1 MPSIGVLVGSVP
13 LATAIVLAA
22 LLVHRLP
29 ALPGP
34 TVALSLLGTGV
45 VILGAA
51 SRRRSHHGWR
61 WLAVALAAAGWT
73 LQVAERALD
82 ERLLPGQEG
91 RDFVVV
97 GRVASMPVE
106 AERGTRFAFDIERC
120 LQAAA
125 PCPER
130 RRVRLSWQGFGP
142 AGDAGDAS
150 RSAPPASP
158 APGERWQLNVRLK
171 RPHALHNPGVFDAE
185 LRALEEGIAA
195 NGNVRSSRRLALPN
209 QRLDEGPTVATV
221 FEVARM
227 RLRAAMR
234 EALAGA
240 REDAA
245 GVLVALVVG
254 DQAAIPGRWWEIF
267 NKTGIGHLMSISGL
281 HITML
286 AGLSV
291 LFARRVLRTRLAA
304 RSGVLLRWPA
314 HRIAWLFGVATAF
327 LYAGLAGWGIPA
339 QRTCWMLMV
348 AGVSLAAGRSRSMLH
363 VLALAAGVV
372 TVLDPWAPLA
382 AGFWLSFAAVGAI
395 TLHGSARTA
404 RAARPSGWR
413 PRAQAMLHEAV
424 RTQWAATLALVPLG
438 ALFFS
443 SVSLVGPI
451 ANAFA
456 IPLVSALITPLA
468 MLGAACLPWAPAAG
482 SVLLSLATL
491 ATGAMLDLLEPLAAS
506 RLSILVLAQPDEPA
520 MLFAAAAVA
529 LLLWPVPVPARPA
542 AFAGLLPLLT
552 PGGELPPDGALRVT
566 AFDVGQG
573 MAVLVETPQRRLLY
587 DAGPR
592 YGGDSEAAARVIVP
606 WLRARGIDR
615 LDALVVSHLDSD
627 HSGGLPTL
635 LRNLRID
642 WLAGSLPIE
651 HPAREAGR
659 PFHDCRRGQAWQWG
673 EVAFEVLHPG
683 PDAARGA
690 KSPTNA
696 SSCVLRIVAPAARVL
711 LTGDI
716 EAAQERALVAAYG
729 AAALRSDLMLAP
741 HHGSGTSSSAEFLAA
756 VAPAHAIAQLG
767 YRNRFGH
774 PAARVDARYREAG
787 IALLRSDRD
796 GAITLTYAREQAPRL
811 QRSRIDDRRYWRV
824 RLPDDLAATPADQ
837 PTRACS
843 HYCAVQP
850 PSIAQATPRT
860 WSAAGEHRN
869 TASSPSCSVVT
880 NSCEGCFSDT
890 SAIFACSTV
899 CPAWAARA
907 SICLCTSGV
916 STQPG
921 QIALQVIPVRAFSS
935 ATTFVSPTMPCLA
948 AT

>member
-1 MPSIGVLVGSVP
+1 MQSIGVLVGSVP
-13 LATAIVLAA
+13 LPAAIVLAA

-34 TVALSLLGTGV
+34 AVALGLLGTGV
-45 VILGAA
+45 VMLGAA

-61 WLAVALAAAGWT
+61 LLAVALAAAGWT

-82 ERLLPGQEG
+82 ERLLPEQEG
-91 RDFVVV
+91 RDYVVV
-97 GRVASMPVE
+97 GRVASMPIE
-106 AERGTRFAFDIERC
+106 AERGTRFAFDVERC

-142 AGDAGDAS
+142 AQDSGDAG
-150 RSAPPASP
+150 RPAPQANPL
-158 APGERWQLNVRLK
+158 PGERWQLNVRLK
-171 RPHALHNPGVFDAE
+171 RPHALHNPGAFDAE

-195 NGNVRSSRRLALPN
+195 NGYVRSSRRLPLPN
-209 QRLDEGPTVATV
+209 QRLEEGLTAATV
-221 FEVARM
+221 FEAARM

-234 EALAGA
+234 AALAEA

-245 GVLVALVVG
+245 GVLIALVVG
-254 DQAAIPGRWWEIF
+254 DQAAISGRWWEIF

-286 AGLSV
+286 AGLTV

-314 HRIAWLFGVATAF
+314 RRIAWLLGVAAAF

-348 AGVSLAAGRSRSMLH
+348 AGLSLAAGRSRSMLH

-404 RAARPSGWR
+404 KPERPAGRPTRAR
-413 PRAQAMLHEAV
+413 AMLREAV
-424 RTQWAATLALVPLG
+424 RTQWAATLALLPLG

-468 MLGAACLPWAPAAG
+468 MLGTACLPWAPVVG
-482 SVLLSLATL
+482 SALLSLATL

-506 RLSILVLAQPDEPA
+506 PLSIMVLAQPDEPA
-520 MLFAAAAVA
+520 MLLAAAAVA

-552 PGGELPPDGALRVT
+552 PGGELPPEGALRVT

-592 YGGDSEAAARVIVP
+592 YGGDSEAGARVIVP

-659 PFHDCRRGQAWQWG
+659 PFHDCRRGHAWRWG
-673 EVAFEVLHPG
+673 EVAFEMLHPG
-683 PDAARGA
+683 PGTARGA

-716 EAAQERALVAAYG
+716 EAGQERALVAAYG
-729 AAALRSDLMLAP
+729 PRGLRSDLMLAP
-741 HHGSGTSSSAEFLAA
+741 HHGSGTSSSAEFLAT

-796 GAITLTYAREQAPRL
+796 GAITLSYAPRQAPLL

-824 RLPDDLAATPADQ
+824 RLPDDLIGGRAAAPAIA
-837 PTRACS
+837 PSSRRPSPRPPRAPGRPPASTGTRRA
-843 HYCAVQP
+843 
-850 PSIAQATPRT
+850 R
-860 WSAAGEHRN
+860 R
-869 TASSPSCSVVT
+869 
-880 NSCEGCFSDT
+880 
-890 SAIFACSTV
+890 
-899 CPAWAARA
+899 AARA
-907 SICLCTSGV
+907 
-916 STQPG
+916 
-921 QIALQVIPVRAFSS
+921 
-935 ATTFVSPTMPCLA
+935 
-948 AT
+948 

>member
-1 MPSIGVLVGSVP
+1 MRSLAALCGAIPLPVP
-13 LATAIVLAA
+13 IVVAA

-34 TVALSLLGTGV
+34 QVAAALLVGG
-45 VILGAA
+45 LLALL
-51 SRRRSHHGWR
+51 
-61 WLAVALAAAGWT
+61 LAVRIGRHAWRLAAVGVAAAGWV
-73 LQVAERALD
+73 LGVAGHGLAERLQ
-82 ERLLPGQEG
+82 PQQEG

-97 GRVASMPVE
+97 GRVTSMPIA
-106 AERGTRFAFDIERC
+106 AERGTRFVFDIERC
-120 LQAAA
+120 LQATA

-130 RRVRLSWQGFGP
+130 RRVRLSWQGFAAPDSGADAAGP
-142 AGDAGDAS
+142 A
-150 RSAPPASP
+150 SATMP
-158 APGERWQLNVRLK
+158 APGERWQLNLRLK

-195 NGNVRSSRRLALPN
+195 HGYVRASRRLALPN
-209 QRLDEGPTVATV
+209 RRLAAGLTLATA
-221 FEVARM
+221 FEAARAH
-227 RLRAAMR
+227 LRSAMR
-234 EALAGA
+234 TALAGA
-240 REDAA
+240 RDDVS

-254 DQAAIPGRWWEIF
+254 DQAAISNRWWEIF

-291 LFARRVLRTRLAA
+291 LVARRLLRARLVA
-304 RSGVLLRWPA
+304 RSGLLLRWPA
-314 HRIAWLFGVATAF
+314 QRIAWLTGVVTAF

-339 QRTCWMLMV
+339 QRTCWMLLV
-348 AGVSLAAGRSRSMLH
+348 AGLSLAGGRSRSMLH

-395 TLHGSARTA
+395 TLHGSAHTA
-404 RAARPSGWR
+404 RTSRPAGWR
-413 PRAQAMLHEAV
+413 SRARAVLHEAV
-424 RTQWAATLALVPLG
+424 RTQWAATLALAPLG

-468 MLGAACLPWAPAAG
+468 MLAAACLPWAPALG
-482 SVLLSLATL
+482 SALLSIAAF

-506 RLSILVLAQPDEPA
+506 PLATLVLARPDEPA
-520 MLFAAAAVA
+520 LLLASAAVA
-529 LLLWPVPVPARPA
+529 LMLWPAALPARPV
-542 AFAGLLPLLT
+542 AFAGLLPLLA
-552 PGGELPPDGALRVT
+552 PAGELPPAGALRIT

-587 DAGPR
+587 DAGPV
-592 YGGDSEAAARVIVP
+592 YGSDSDAGARVIVP

-615 LDALVVSHLDSD
+615 LDAVVISHLDSD

-642 WLAGSLPIE
+642 WLAGSLPVG

-659 PFHDCRRGQAWQWG
+659 PFHECRRGQAWRWG
-673 EVAFEVLHPG
+673 EVAFDVLHPG
-683 PDAARGA
+683 QEAARGA

-696 SSCVLRIVAPAARVL
+696 SSCVLRIAAPAARVL

-716 EAAQERALVAAYG
+716 EAAQERALVTAYG
-729 AAALRSDLMLAP
+729 PAGLRADLVLAP

-774 PAARVDARYREAG
+774 PAARVDARHREAG

-796 GAITLTYAREQAPRL
+796 GAITLTFAKGQPPRL
-811 QRSRIDDRRYWRV
+811 ERSRIDDRRYWRV
-824 RLPDDLAATPADQ
+824 RLADDFAGSPATAPSS
-837 PTRACS
+837 RR
-843 HYCAVQP
+843 P
-850 PSIAQATPRT
+850 PPRPRHEP
-860 WSAAGEHRN
+860 GRQ
-869 TASSPSCSVVT
+869 
-880 NSCEGCFSDT
+880 
-890 SAIFACSTV
+890 
-899 CPAWAARA
+899 RA
-907 SICLCTSGV
+907 STGRR
-916 STQPG
+916 P
-921 QIALQVIPVRAFSS
+921 ARPVAP
-935 ATTFVSPTMPCLA
+935 A
-948 AT
+948 

>member
-1 MPSIGVLVGSVP
+1 MRSIAALAGSVP
-13 LATAIVLAA
+13 LAAAIVLAA

-29 ALPGP
+29 ALPGQG
-34 TVALSLLGTGV
+34 VAQGLLAAG
-45 VILGAA
+45 LGAFVAA
-51 SRRRSHHGWR
+51 SRREARHGWQ
-61 WLAVALAAAGWT
+61 WLAVAVAAAGWI
-73 LQVAERALD
+73 LLVAGRALD
-82 ERLLPGQEG
+82 ERLLPEQEG
-91 RDFVVV
+91 RDYVVV
-97 GRVASMPVE
+97 GRVASMPIE
-106 AERGTRFAFDIERC
+106 AERGTRFTFDIEHC
-120 LQAAA
+120 IQAPA
-125 PCPER
+125 PCPQR
-130 RRVRLSWQGFGP
+130 RRVRLSWQAFGP
-142 AGDAGDAS
+142 AGDGGDTGGAAAQARGSGAQAG
-150 RSAPPASP
+150 P
-158 APGERWQLNVRLK
+158 APGERWQLNLRLK
-171 RPHALHNPGVFDAE
+171 RPHALHNPGTFDAE

-195 NGNVRSSRRLALPN
+195 NGYVRSSRRQALPN
-209 QRLDEGPTVATV
+209 RRLDAGLAAATV
-221 FEVARM
+221 FETART

-234 EALAGA
+234 EALSGT
-240 REDAA
+240 RDDAA

-254 DQAAIPGRWWEIF
+254 DQAAISGRWWEIF

-291 LFARRVLRTRLAA
+291 LFSRRALRTRLAA

-314 HRIAWLFGVATAF
+314 HRIAWLAGVATAF
-327 LYAGLAGWGIPA
+327 LYSGLAGWGIPA

-348 AGVSLAAGRSRSMLH
+348 AGMSLAAGRSRSMLH

-382 AGFWLSFAAVGAI
+382 PGFWLSFAAVAAI

-404 RAARPSGWR
+404 RAVRPAGLR
-413 PRAQAMLHEAV
+413 PRTRILLVEAV

-468 MLGAACLPWAPAAG
+468 MLAAACLPWAPALG
-482 SVLLSLATL
+482 SALLALAAL
-491 ATGAMLDLLEPLAAS
+491 ATGMMLDLLEPLAAS
-506 RLSILVLAQPDEPA
+506 PLSTIVLARPDEPA
-520 MLFAAAAVA
+520 MLLAAAAVA

-542 AFAGLLPLLT
+542 AFAGLLPLLA
-552 PGGELPPDGALRVT
+552 PGGELPPGGSLRITAL
-566 AFDVGQG
+566 DVGQG

-587 DAGPR
+587 DAGPL
-592 YGGDSEAAARVIVP
+592 YGGDSEAGARVIVP

-635 LRNLRID
+635 LRSLRID
-642 WLAGSLPIE
+642 WLAGSLPAE

-659 PFHDCRRGQAWQWG
+659 PFHDCRRGHAWRWG
-673 EVAFEVLHPG
+673 EVAFEMLHPG
-683 PDAARGA
+683 PDATRGA

-729 AAALRSDLMLAP
+729 SAGLRSELMLAP
-741 HHGSGTSSSAEFLAA
+741 HHGSATSSSAELLAA

-774 PAARVDARYREAG
+774 PAARVQARYREAG
-787 IALLRSDRD
+787 IAVLRSDRD
-796 GAITLTYAREQAPRL
+796 GAITLTYAPGQAPL
-811 QRSRIDDRRYWRV
+811 VQRARVDDRRYWRV
-824 RLPDDLAATPADQ
+824 RLTDDLNEAGAENRDAD
-837 PTRACS
+837 
-843 HYCAVQP
+843 
-850 PSIAQATPRT
+850 
-860 WSAAGEHRN
+860 AAGEPGARPAPKPAGKPA
-869 TASSPSCSVVT
+869 TAPSSRRRLPRPRRAP
-880 NSCEGCFSDT
+880 GRPP
-890 SAIFACSTV
+890 ASTGT
-899 CPAWAARA
+899 P
-907 SICLCTSGV
+907 
-916 STQPG
+916 
-921 QIALQVIPVRAFSS
+921 
-935 ATTFVSPTMPCLA
+935 
-948 AT
+948 

>member
-1 MPSIGVLVGSVP
+1 MQSIGVLVGSVP
-13 LATAIVLAA
+13 LPAAIVLAA

-34 TVALSLLGTGV
+34 AVALGLLGTGV
-45 VILGAA
+45 VMLGAA

-61 WLAVALAAAGWT
+61 LLAVALAAAGWT
-73 LQVAERALD
+73 LHAAERALD
-82 ERLLPGQEG
+82 ERLLPEQEG
-91 RDFVVV
+91 RDYVVV
-97 GRVASMPVE
+97 GRVASMPIE
-106 AERGTRFAFDIERC
+106 AERGTRFAFDVERC

-142 AGDAGDAS
+142 AQDSGDAG
-150 RSAPPASP
+150 RPAPQANPV
-158 APGERWQLNVRLK
+158 PGERWQLNVRLK
-171 RPHALHNPGVFDAE
+171 RPHALHNPGAFDAE

-195 NGNVRSSRRLALPN
+195 NGYVRSSRRLPLPN
-209 QRLDEGPTVATV
+209 LRLEEGLTAATA
-221 FEVARM
+221 FEAARM

-234 EALAGA
+234 AALSDA

-245 GVLVALVVG
+245 GVLIALVVG
-254 DQAAIPGRWWEIF
+254 DQAAISGRWWEIF

-286 AGLSV
+286 AGLTV

-314 HRIAWLFGVATAF
+314 RRIAWLLGVAAAF

-348 AGVSLAAGRSRSMLH
+348 AGLSLAAGRSRSMLH

-404 RAARPSGWR
+404 KAARPADR
-413 PRAQAMLHEAV
+413 LPRARAMLHEAV

-468 MLGAACLPWAPAAG
+468 MLGGACLPWAPAVG
-482 SVLLSLATL
+482 SALLSLATL

-506 RLSILVLAQPDEPA
+506 PLSIMVLAQPDEPA
-520 MLFAAAAVA
+520 MLLAAAAVA
-529 LLLWPVPVPARPA
+529 LLLWPMPVPARPA

-552 PGGELPPDGALRVT
+552 PGGELPPQGALRLT

-587 DAGPR
+587 DAGPL
-592 YGGDSEAAARVIVP
+592 YGGDSEAGARVIVP

-642 WLAGSLPIE
+642 WLAGSLPVE
-651 HPAREAGR
+651 HPARAAGR
-659 PFHDCRRGQAWQWG
+659 PFHDCRRGHAWRWG
-673 EVAFEVLHPG
+673 EVAFEMLHPG
-683 PDAARGA
+683 PGAARGA

-729 AAALRSDLMLAP
+729 SAGLRSDLMLAP

-774 PAARVDARYREAG
+774 PAARVDARYRDAG

-796 GAITLTYAREQAPRL
+796 GAITLSYAPRQAPLLR
-811 QRSRIDDRRYWRV
+811 RSRIDDRRYWRV
-824 RLPDDLAATPADQ
+824 RLPDDLIGGRAAAPAIA
-837 PTRACS
+837 PSSRRPSPRPPRAPGRPPASTGTRRA
-843 HYCAVQP
+843 
-850 PSIAQATPRT
+850 R
-860 WSAAGEHRN
+860 R
-869 TASSPSCSVVT
+869 
-880 NSCEGCFSDT
+880 
-890 SAIFACSTV
+890 
-899 CPAWAARA
+899 AARA
-907 SICLCTSGV
+907 
-916 STQPG
+916 
-921 QIALQVIPVRAFSS
+921 
-935 ATTFVSPTMPCLA
+935 
-948 AT
+948 